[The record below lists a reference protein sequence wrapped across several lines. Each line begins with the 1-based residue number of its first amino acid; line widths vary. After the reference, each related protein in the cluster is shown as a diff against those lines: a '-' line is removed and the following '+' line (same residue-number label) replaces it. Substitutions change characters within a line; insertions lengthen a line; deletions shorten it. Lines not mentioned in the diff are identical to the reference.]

1 MQSGGELGS
10 RESWLYGSRLPAL
23 GSPLSDAL
31 GSRLWLWLW
40 LWGRGYKDMG
50 LRVWLMAQALSGSGG
65 SG

>member
-10 RESWLYGSRLPAL
+10 RGSWLYGSRLPAL

-31 GSRLWLWLW
+31 GSRLWFW
-40 LWGRGYKDMG
+40 LWGRGYRDMG

-65 SG
+65 NG